1 MSHVK
6 TKTIKLT
13 EEEIENFR
21 AIADKFNVKFDVKP
35 VKNNYHVTAPED
47 KLIQWGYY
55 EQNYERIHR
64 RRNRCSL
71 RIVA

>member
-13 EEEIENFR
+13 EEELDNFR
-21 AIADKFNVKFDVKP
+21 AIAEKFNVKFDLKP
-35 VKNNYHVTAPED
+35 IKNDYHVTAPED

-55 EQNYERIHR
+55 E
-64 RRNRCSL
+64 
-71 RIVA
+71 

>member
-1 MSHVK
+1 MSQVK

-13 EEEIENFR
+13 EEELENFR
-21 AIADKFNVKFDVKP
+21 AIAEKFNVKFDLKP

-55 EQNYERIHR
+55 E
-64 RRNRCSL
+64 
-71 RIVA
+71 

>member
-13 EEEIENFR
+13 EEEIDNFR
-21 AIADKFNVKFDVKP
+21 AIADKFNVKFEVKQ
-35 VKNNYHVTAPED
+35 VKNNYHVTASED

-55 EQNYERIHR
+55 E
-64 RRNRCSL
+64 
-71 RIVA
+71 

>member
-1 MSHVK
+1 MSPVK

-13 EEEIENFR
+13 EEEMENFR

-35 VKNNYHVTAPED
+35 VKDLYQVTAPED

-55 EQNYERIHR
+55 E
-64 RRNRCSL
+64 
-71 RIVA
+71 

>member
-1 MSHVK
+1 MSPVK

-21 AIADKFNVKFDVKP
+21 AIAEKFNVKFNVKP
-35 VKNNYHVTAPED
+35 VKDLYHVTAPED

-55 EQNYERIHR
+55 E
-64 RRNRCSL
+64 
-71 RIVA
+71 

>member
-13 EEEIENFR
+13 EEELENFR
-21 AIADKFNVKFDVKP
+21 AIADKFNVKFEVKP
-35 VKNNYHVTAPED
+35 VKDLYQVTAPED

-55 EQNYERIHR
+55 E
-64 RRNRCSL
+64 
-71 RIVA
+71 